1 MYDIGEAREIYHDIN
16 CRMIGFNHP
25 ELEPYQ
31 GILRSIFY
39 DDYLYKKLDPIHS
52 TEYVNEMIDFVTSH
66 NITDDSLPDFSFSS
80 CFYHD
85 HYALRMA
92 HFKTMLAPSLYSKE
106 DPVLYCDCFHNLFRH
121 AKKMLVMMFKVSHIN
136 GFYDL
141 VDNYIKT
148 FGEEEKEEREE
159 DFLFFATGY
168 YFANQDKYDINVLN
182 EIYRDCRQYV
192 EHLTFNSDAVRE
204 RDDLRFLQDEE
215 LEKVYR
221 YIENVFEN
229 IKANIY
235 QNIIK

>member
-1 MYDIGEAREIYHDIN
+1 MYTMREAKDIYDCIR
-16 CRMIGFNHP
+16 FNIIESHYP
-25 ELEPYQ
+25 ELIPHQ
-31 GILRSIFY
+31 GILRCVFGH
-39 DDYLYKKLDPIHS
+39 DYLYRKVDPIHS
-52 TEYVNEMIDFVTSH
+52 ADYINKMIDFIVSN
-66 NITDDSLPDFSFSS
+66 NITDESLPDSNFNSP
-80 CFYHD
+80 CYHD
-85 HYALRMA
+85 NYILRMA

-141 VDNYIKT
+141 VDNYINT